1 MLTMDEV
8 NQQIVEKLIESGLD
22 EKQSKLI
29 IDLACHPPS
38 KASEIGKRVNI
49 SRMDAYNSLRK
60 LQEQG
65 LVKATLDK
73 PIRFFGMRIDEVFE
87 QIIRIKEMDLRRIQ
101 QNLEGLS
108 TNTKLPIMSID
119 QSSEEDTFSVLK
131 DRHTIMATIE
141 SVIAES
147 EDHVWLLLGRWGI
160 LHLLRSGA
168 KIAIKEALKRGVE
181 IKVVACI
188 DQKTIQ
194 FFDNLDDRVEIR
206 HHEDFNLN
214 GVFVDQ
220 EVGIQFVHTEESPTG
235 RGKDD
240 TAILIESGMLLSAQ
254 SELPNIQ
261 WKAAKSYHSTRGR
274 ILDGVMTEP
283 LRLSLGEGSF
293 YEHFRNALM
302 DGDGIKSSSNA
313 TLRKNGQELK
323 LQENFETDTLS
334 ALGIDSSLLFDH
346 IGNRI
351 GQELAVK
358 LQHIEDDNTFW
369 NTIIDEWKDMGMGEI
384 EVDQMPPTRVIV
396 KEGSA
401 CGGNP
406 TKSGLFCNLDESV
419 ISGILHERH
428 GKKVSTTM
436 RECTDSN
443 NCSCFYEII
452 CED

>member
-1 MLTMDEV
+1 MDEL
-8 NQQIVEKLIESGLD
+8 NIQIIDKLIESGLD
-22 EKQSKLI
+22 EKQAKLI
-29 IDLACHPPS
+29 IDLACNPPS
-38 KASEIGKRVNI
+38 KASEIGKRVSI

-73 PIRFFGMRIDEVFE
+73 PIRFFGMRVDEVFE

-101 QNLEGLS
+101 QNLEGL
-108 TNTKLPIMSID
+108 NNNVDLPIMSID
-119 QSSEEDTFSVLK
+119 QSSDEDTFSVLK

-141 SVIAES
+141 SIIAES

-168 KIAIKEALKRGVE
+168 KVAIDEAIERGVE
-181 IKVVACI
+181 IKIVASI
-188 DQKTIQ
+188 DQKTIR
-194 FFDNLDDRVEIR
+194 FFDDFNDCVEIR

-220 EVGIQFVHTEESPTG
+220 EVGIQFVQTEESPTG
-235 RGKDD
+235 RGKED

-254 SELPNIQ
+254 SELLTIQ
-261 WKAAKSYHSTRGR
+261 WNAAKSYQSTRGR

-283 LRLSLGEGSF
+283 LKLSLGEGSF
-293 YEHFRNALM
+293 YEHFRSALL
-302 DGDGIKSSSNA
+302 DGSGIKNSSNA

-323 LQENFETDTLS
+323 LRENFETDTLS
-334 ALGIDSSLLFDH
+334 ALGIDSTLLFDH

-358 LQHIEDDNTFW
+358 LQHIRDDKTFW
-369 NTIIDEWKDMGMGEI
+369 NTIIEEWKDMGMGEI
-384 EVDQMPPTRVIV
+384 EVDQMPPNRVIV
-396 KEGSA
+396 KDGTA

-406 TKSGLFCNLDESV
+406 SSSGLFCNLDESV
-419 ISGILHERH
+419 ISGILFERH
-428 GKKVSTTM
+428 GKKVSATM
-436 RECTDSN
+436 RQCTDEN
-443 NCSCFYEII
+443 NCSCFYEIV

>member
-1 MLTMDEV
+1 MDEV
-8 NQQIVEKLIESGLD
+8 NFQVIDKLMESGLD
-22 EKQSKLI
+22 EKQSRLI

-38 KASEIGKRVNI
+38 KASEIGKRVDI

-73 PIRFFGMRIDEVFE
+73 PIRFFGMRIDEVFQ

-108 TNTKLPIMSID
+108 TNSELPIMSVD
-119 QSSEEDTFSVLK
+119 QTSEEDTFSVLK

-147 EDHVWLLLGRWGI
+147 EHHVWLLMGKWGI

-168 KIAIKEALKRGVE
+168 KDAIEDAVARGVE
-181 IKVVACI
+181 IKIVACI
-188 DQKTIQ
+188 DQKTIR
-194 FFDNLDDRVEIR
+194 FFDNLDDKIEIR

-254 SELPNIQ
+254 SELLNIQ
-261 WKAAKSYHSTRGR
+261 WKAGKSYHSIRGR

-283 LRLSLGEGSF
+283 LRLTLGEGSF
-293 YEHFRNALM
+293 YEHFRTALM
-302 DGDGIKSSSNA
+302 SGGNLTGSSNA
-313 TLRKNGQELK
+313 ILRKNGQEIK
-323 LQENFETDTLS
+323 LTESLETETLS
-334 ALGIDSSLLFDH
+334 ALGIDSSLLFEH
-346 IGNRI
+346 IGKRI

-358 LQHIEDDNTFW
+358 LQHIEDDKLFW

-384 EVDQMPPTRVIV
+384 EVDNMPPSRVLV
-396 KEGSA
+396 KDGSA

-406 TKSGLFCNLDESV
+406 VKSGLFCNLDESV

-428 GKKVSTTM
+428 GKTVSTTM
-436 RECTDSN
+436 RECTDSK

>member
-1 MLTMDEV
+1 
-8 NQQIVEKLIESGLD
+8 
-22 EKQSKLI
+22 
-29 IDLACHPPS
+29 
-38 KASEIGKRVNI
+38 
-49 SRMDAYNSLRK
+49 
-60 LQEQG
+60 
-65 LVKATLDK
+65 
-73 PIRFFGMRIDEVFE
+73 
-87 QIIRIKEMDLRRIQ
+87 
-101 QNLEGLS
+101 
-108 TNTKLPIMSID
+108 
-119 QSSEEDTFSVLK
+119 
-131 DRHTIMATIE
+131 
-141 SVIAES
+141 
-147 EDHVWLLLGRWGI
+147 
-160 LHLLRSGA
+160 
-168 KIAIKEALKRGVE
+168 
-181 IKVVACI
+181 
-188 DQKTIQ
+188 
-194 FFDNLDDRVEIR
+194 
-206 HHEDFNLN
+206 
-214 GVFVDQ
+214 
-220 EVGIQFVHTEESPTG
+220 
-235 RGKDD
+235 
-240 TAILIESGMLLSAQ
+240 
-254 SELPNIQ
+254 
-261 WKAAKSYHSTRGR
+261 
-274 ILDGVMTEP
+274 MTEP

-369 NTIIDEWKDMGMGEI
+369 NTIIDEWK
-384 EVDQMPPTRVIV
+384 VIV